1 LVAHK
6 HVSTCRDV
14 QNALEI
20 LQRSG
25 NQILG
30 ALLVAE

>member
-1 LVAHK
+1 L
-6 HVSTCRDV
+6 STCRDM
-14 QNALEI
+14 QNTIEI